1 MNFVVTGKLASF
13 KNREQLAEYIKSQ
26 GGTVTGSVSRN
37 TDFLISNDAE
47 STTSS
52 NKKAKELGVKII
64 TEDEFIQMFG
74 RLL

>member
-13 KNREQLAEYIKSQ
+13 KNREQLTEYIKSQ
-26 GGTVTGSVSRN
+26 EGTVTGSVSKN

-47 STTSS
+47 STTSN
-52 NKKAKELGVKII
+52 NKKAKGLSVKII

-74 RLL
+74 RP